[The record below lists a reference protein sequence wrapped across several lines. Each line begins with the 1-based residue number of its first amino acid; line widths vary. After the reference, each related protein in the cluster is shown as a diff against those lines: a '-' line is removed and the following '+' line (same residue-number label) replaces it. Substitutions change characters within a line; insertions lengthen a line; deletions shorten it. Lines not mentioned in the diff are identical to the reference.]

1 MAVKTRFAKALLLC
15 VASLVF
21 QSPASAQE
29 LATPISEEVTDDS
42 EIIAGVRPYSKI
54 KSTLNSVGTSIGPD
68 RSPVPDPVPPPA
80 PFPVPVPVS
89 SKLGNK
95 RSVLER
101 AYLDA
106 FKILAGANKCSDL
119 LGGPRSISAL
129 NELVKRLGTENLP
142 PSVAMQ
148 MSGTTTTFQSHL
160 TGFTF
165 RQFQN
170 ASLNLNGL
178 FFRGNFLNQP
188 KVPSIGGFP
197 PNTREARVT
206 VLLHELGHLV
216 KGSDRRWL
224 LPDDGDNELLS
235 VANTTRILE
244 ACRASIK
251 LVSDDH

>member
-1 MAVKTRFAKALLLC
+1 VAIKTRFAKAFLLC
-15 VASLVF
+15 CASFVF
-21 QSPASAQE
+21 QSPAAAQE
-29 LATPISEEVTDDS
+29 IATPTPEDVTDDS
-42 EIIAGVRPYSKI
+42 EIIAGVRPYAKI
-54 KSTLNSVGTSIGPD
+54 KNTLNSVGTSIGPD
-68 RSPVPDPVPPPA
+68 RNPLPDPVAPPA
-80 PFPVPVPVS
+80 PVPVPVS
-89 SKLGNK
+89 SKLGSK

-106 FKILAGANKCSDL
+106 FTILADANKCSDL
-119 LGGPRSISAL
+119 LGGPRAIVAL
-129 NELVKRLGTENLP
+129 NELVKRLSTRSLP

-165 RQFQN
+165 RQFEN

-188 KVPSIGGFP
+188 RVPSIGGFP

-216 KGSDRRWL
+216 RGSDRRWL
-224 LPDDGDNELLS
+224 LPDDGNDQLLS

-244 ACRASIK
+244 ACRGSIK
-251 LVSDDH
+251 QVTYDR

>member
-1 MAVKTRFAKALLLC
+1 VAIKTRFANALLLC
-15 VASLVF
+15 CASFVF

-29 LATPISEEVTDDS
+29 VAAPTPEEVTDDS
-42 EIIAGVRPYSKI
+42 EIIAGVRPYTKI
-54 KSTLNSVGTSIGPD
+54 RSNPDSIGASIGPE
-68 RSPVPDPVPPPA
+68 RSPVPDPVPP
-80 PFPVPVPVS
+80 PVPVS

-119 LGGPRSISAL
+119 LGGPRSIAAL
-129 NELVKRLGTENLP
+129 NELVKRLGTRSLP
-142 PSVAMQ
+142 PTVAMQ
-148 MSGTTTTFQSHL
+148 MSGTTTTFQSHT
-160 TGFTF
+160 TGFMF
-165 RQFQN
+165 RQFEN

-178 FFRGNFLNQP
+178 FFRGNSLYQP

-224 LPDDGDNELLS
+224 LPDDGDSELLS

-251 LVSDDH
+251 QVTDDR

>member
-1 MAVKTRFAKALLLC
+1 MAVKPRIAKALLLC
-15 VASLVF
+15 CASFVF

-29 LATPISEEVTDDS
+29 VATPTPEEVTDDS

-80 PFPVPVPVS
+80 PVPVPVS

-106 FKILAGANKCSDL
+106 FEILAGANKCSDL
-119 LGGPRSISAL
+119 LGGPRAIGAL
-129 NELVKRLGTENLP
+129 NELVKRLSTRNLP
-142 PSVAMQ
+142 TSVAMQ
-148 MSGTTTTFQSHL
+148 MSGTTTTFQSHS

-165 RQFQN
+165 RQFEN

-178 FFRGNFLNQP
+178 FFRGNFVNQP

-251 LVSDDH
+251 QVTDDR